1 MLPSIYR
8 KTIRYRLVFLLWY
21 FIEIYLVLLFLSR
34 FIYYRPHL
42 FFVIVKMR
50 TLLIIVLVLAWIA
63 FIGSVLLMSPK
74 GWLGLWI
81 GGMAWG
87 NEYGSKKTLE
97 NKLKIVAMVSG
108 IIFLLA
114 SLILPYTK

>member
-1 MLPSIYR
+1 
-8 KTIRYRLVFLLWY
+8 
-21 FIEIYLVLLFLSR
+21 
-34 FIYYRPHL
+34 
-42 FFVIVKMR
+42 MR
-50 TLLIIVLVLAWIA
+50 TLLIIVLILSWIV

-74 GWLGLWI
+74 WWLWLGI

-97 NKLKIVAMVSG
+97 NKLKTVALISG
-108 IIFLLA
+108 IFFLVA